1 MPANANFF
9 YHLEELDMSN
19 KAEKLELDGKKW
31 ICENFTGK
39 KDLQINAELGQT
51 VYIYNVKVREGEA

>member
-1 MPANANFF
+1 
-9 YHLEELDMSN
+9 MSN